1 MAQYVLK
8 RFLISIVVIFVV
20 LFITY
25 ALIYNLPENYAEI
38 AAREMSLLSGSQRSA
53 AEWEQILMSEYGLD
67 KGLIRG
73 FLSWIFNA
81 LCGNF
86 GKSWYYGVDVYEK
99 FSGAFENSI
108 SISFIST
115 VISILLSV
123 PVGIYTASENKKSVS
138 TIVSVLSVLLISV
151 PAFFVIALLKYVF
164 SIKLGLFDLGGLRSF
179 DYIGDFGFD
188 EFCDRFSHMIL
199 PVIAI
204 IISNSG
210 SLIRYVHI
218 NVQNLL
224 GSRYIKGLRAKG
236 ISDRNIVSKHLLRNI
251 LVPVLNLFFT
261 IMPAM
266 LAGSIV
272 VETLF
277 SIDGI
282 GHLAYIALINGDIP
296 LIMFYIT
303 YTTFLTIGFAFI
315 ADILCAVIDY
325 RVADTFERRV

>member
-1 MAQYVLK
+1 
-8 RFLISIVVIFVV
+8 
-20 LFITY
+20 
-25 ALIYNLPENYAEI
+25 
-38 AAREMSLLSGSQRSA
+38 
-53 AEWEQILMSEYGLD
+53 
-67 KGLIRG
+67 
-73 FLSWIFNA
+73 
-81 LCGNF
+81 
-86 GKSWYYGVDVYEK
+86 
-99 FSGAFENSI
+99 
-108 SISFIST
+108 
-115 VISILLSV
+115 
-123 PVGIYTASENKKSVS
+123 
-138 TIVSVLSVLLISV
+138 
-151 PAFFVIALLKYVF
+151 
-164 SIKLGLFDLGGLRSF
+164 
-179 DYIGDFGFD
+179 
-188 EFCDRFSHMIL
+188 MIL
-199 PVIAI
+199 TVIAI
-204 IISNSG
+204 IISSSG

-303 YTTFLTIGFAFI
+303 YTTCLTVGFAFI